1 MSTVPETVTRR
12 KAARPASHA
21 SVLTMLWMWI
31 PAVAWMGMVLLA
43 SSDPF
48 SARNTAVV
56 LRVVL
61 DWSFGS
67 VDPQTFN
74 LVHVLVRKSAHFTE
88 YAILSALWFRALRVH
103 LNSLWRIRWALLGL
117 VISLSVAV
125 LDEWHQSLVPSR
137 TSSARDVL
145 LDIAGAMFAQFL
157 IWYALRHR
165 ELAAAET

>member
-1 MSTVPETVTRR
+1 MSTLPETVNRR
-12 KAARPASHA
+12 EAAQPASHA
-21 SVLTMLWMWI
+21 SVLTMLWVWV

-56 LRVVL
+56 LRIVL
-61 DWSFGS
+61 NWSFGS

-74 LVHVLVRKSAHFTE
+74 LVHFLVRKSAHFTE

-117 VISLSVAV
+117 VISLSVAIV
-125 LDEWHQSLVPSR
+125 DEWHQSLVPSR